1 MAPKNLPTP
10 PQYIEVFCCYFI
22 NHFFDYGHA
31 DTQSKLV
38 LGRYRKNSIALV

>member
-10 PQYIEVFCCYFI
+10 PQHMGVLFFI
-22 NHFFDYGHA
+22 IYFFDYGHA